1 MADEV
6 DNIPG
11 SSPPGDGDT
20 DSEQDSREAATTAPS
35 VGADLT
41 TGPLYPHIWRL
52 AIPSA
57 ATTALHASYYAVD
70 TYFIA
75 HIPGVGTQA
84 LAAMGVFGYFFMLFI
99 VFNQIIGIGSVA
111 LIARCYGAK
120 NYDETKVVIGQT
132 FVFKLLI
139 AVLVAIGGLLW
150 TRQFYIIFGS
160 TAEVADL
167 GAAYASI
174 FFLGLPLFFSGFT
187 LNTAFRGIGDM
198 MKPLY
203 ITLIAVGLNLFL
215 DWVLIFGNLGSPA
228 MGIRGAALA
237 SVIGQAWTLS
247 AGLYIFFSGRTY
259 VRLELRHF
267 LQLSWSWVW
276 RILRIG
282 VPAAVGDNVRQ
293 FGQFA
298 IARVINSFG
307 TAVMAAHSM
316 IWPVMTIFW
325 IPLGGLEQ
333 AVVTMVGQNL
343 GAKKPERSERTVYLS
358 LATAM
363 TVAVAVA
370 VGVFVFTEQIV
381 NIYSTDPAVMPF
393 AVVFIRI
400 ATLAF
405 LFISA
410 SMIIG
415 GAYWGSGD
423 TKPPMYIAIATT
435 WLVNVPAVFI
445 AIYALKFS
453 VYSIYWL
460 MLVTEAL
467 NLAAFWWLFRRG
479 NWKRVRV

>member
-1 MADEV
+1 MAEEV
-6 DNIPG
+6 NNIPG
-11 SSPPGDGDT
+11 SPPDNGDGPAGEPDAG
-20 DSEQDSREAATTAPS
+20 EAAAPAPNT
-35 VGADLT
+35 GADLT
-41 TGPLYPHIWRL
+41 TGPLFPHIWRL
-52 AIPSA
+52 ALPSA
-57 ATTALHASYYAVD
+57 ATTALHASYHAVD
-70 TYFIA
+70 TWFIA
-75 HIPGVGTQA
+75 HIPVVGTQA

-99 VFNQIIGIGSVA
+99 VFNQMIGIGSVA
-111 LIARCYGAK
+111 LIARSYGAK

-132 FVFKLLI
+132 FVFKFLI

-150 TRQFYIIFGS
+150 TRQFYILFGS
-160 TAEVADL
+160 ATDVADL

-203 ITLIAVGLNLFL
+203 ITLVAVGMNLFL
-215 DWVLIFGNLGSPA
+215 DWVLIFGNLGAPA

-237 SVIGQAWTLS
+237 SVIGQTWTLA
-247 AGLYIFFSGRTY
+247 AGLYIFFAGRTY
-259 VRLELRHF
+259 VRLGLRHF

-316 IWPVMTIFW
+316 IWPVMTLFW

-343 GAKKPERSERTVYLS
+343 GAKKPDRSERTVYLS

-363 TVAVAVA
+363 TIAVLIA
-370 VGVFVFTEQIV
+370 VGVFTFTEPIV
-381 NIYSTDPAVMPF
+381 HIYSTDPAVVPF

-400 ATLAF
+400 ATAAF

-435 WLVNVPAVFI
+435 WLINVPAVFI
-445 AIYALKFS
+445 AIYALKWS

-479 NWKRVRV
+479 SWKRVRV